1 MCTHN
6 WRHQFVRCLSDD
18 NVNKPYNLSH
28 RWNFLVKLIIVLF
41 QGFALIYWSAKNPHC
56 VIPVVT
62 GTEDSK
68 PPTMPLK
75 LGRSFIISM
84 IFSSA
89 AVGGFG
95 GGPPPVSL
103 ACFRAAL
110 KLFLALCCKLP
121 HLNFTWSTVR
131 RWIPTAFIISVTSA
145 YFAFFRELVI
155 KLLCFAFKTS
165 LFFSKNSVKILIS
178 DSEQLLLLS
187 RLVAIVTVRRY
198 GKRACRRL

>member
-1 MCTHN
+1 M
-6 WRHQFVRCLSDD
+6 FVRRQCKQTIQSQ
-18 NVNKPYNLSH
+18 SS
-28 RWNFLVKLIIVLF
+28 VK
-41 QGFALIYWSAKNPHC
+41 
-56 VIPVVT
+56 
-62 GTEDSK
+62 
-68 PPTMPLK
+68 
-75 LGRSFIISM
+75 
-84 IFSSA
+84 FSSKIDNCFISRICINLLIGQKPTLCHTCCDWHWGLEAPNNA
-89 AVGGFG
+89 AEIRSIFHHIDDFLFSRGWGFG
-95 GGPPPVSL
+95 GGPLPVSL

-187 RLVAIVTVRRY
+187 RLVAIVTVRRQ